1 MFEQDPNP
9 PPPPKPP
16 FSERIPPGVLE
27 QTQPLAQQDSN
38 DINENVPTQQDLSEQ
53 LLSSDT
59 FEEDNVGYNEQNNDI
74 STQSEENT
82 EEESI
87 NSEQNDT
94 NS

>member
-27 QTQPLAQQDSN
+27 QTQPLTQQDSN

>member
-27 QTQPLAQQDSN
+27 QTQPLTQQDSN

-82 EEESI
+82 AEESI

>member
-27 QTQPLAQQDSN
+27 QTPPLTQQDSN

>member
-1 MFEQDPNP
+1 M
-9 PPPPKPP
+9 
-16 FSERIPPGVLE
+16 LE
-27 QTQPLAQQDSN
+27 QTQPLTQQDSN

>member
-27 QTQPLAQQDSN
+27 QTQPLTQQDSN

-74 STQSEENT
+74 STRSEENT